1 MFHYV
6 SGFFGYM
13 LLGFY
18 FRKFGRDLTW
28 GKTLAAAV
36 PLWAVGYALVWTPFY
51 LRIPDAAGYP
61 ASGSYALA
69 VGLETSWD
77 FLSTGVAMTGLA
89 YFLVIRKFVADGA
102 FYQRV
107 VRPLAD
113 ASYGTYLIHM
123 LVLAEVVAFLQ
134 PRLTAPLAIA
144 ATAVVSFVVSSL
156 VSMLLRRIPRLGAWL
171 CG

>member
-1 MFHYV
+1 MPYLYGECPWSGFGMFHYV

-18 FRKFGRDLTW
+18 FRKFGT
-28 GKTLAAAV
+28 
-36 PLWAVGYALVWTPFY
+36 
-51 LRIPDAAGYP
+51 
-61 ASGSYALA
+61 
-69 VGLETSWD
+69 
-77 FLSTGVAMTGLA
+77 
-89 YFLVIRKFVADGA
+89 DGA

-144 ATAVVSFVVSSL
+144 ATAAVSFVVSSL
-156 VSMLLRRIPRLGAWL
+156 ASMLLRRIPRLGVWL